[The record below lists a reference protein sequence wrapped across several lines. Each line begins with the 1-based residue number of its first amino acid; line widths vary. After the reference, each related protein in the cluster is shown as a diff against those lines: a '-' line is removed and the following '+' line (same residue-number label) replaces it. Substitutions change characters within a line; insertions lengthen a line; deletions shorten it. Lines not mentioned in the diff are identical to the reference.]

1 MFTLPVAGGI
11 FLLDYKIKEKVDST
25 RLQGSKEEVLG
36 GHVILRN
43 CHNKDTVFGKVK
55 IGAQNCQELSAAGLG
70 CVFGEY
76 WRQLI
81 HGGSKTGRLG
91 LAMILGGGLSNYMD
105 RRNKG
110 YVTDYISFNVK
121 NKELKKMVFNFSDF
135 FILAGTALWGLSTL
149 LLEKDKN

>member
-55 IGAQNCQELSAAGLG
+55 IGAQNCQELSPEVHPLLRWPSYHSGLQ
-70 CVFGEY
+70 
-76 WRQLI
+76 WL
-81 HGGSKTGRLG
+81 
-91 LAMILGGGLSNYMD
+91 
-105 RRNKG
+105 
-110 YVTDYISFNVK
+110 
-121 NKELKKMVFNFSDF
+121 
-135 FILAGTALWGLSTL
+135 
-149 LLEKDKN
+149 